1 MNRVFDRITVED
13 LYQRCIYAA
22 IAHGIMNGK
31 FPDFSAEQSWD
42 GSNYSFQDFCG
53 VRGTVSFCDKGFV
66 CLFRN
71 DRNFIIGAENICST
85 LLKGADEKILGLAR
99 NEAMLYLLDDNNG
112 TVAPAASA
120 AFWSSGSHI
129 CSNQTESELLELS
142 GETLI
147 PLTLDHKKFAEYWAQ
162 CLEMTDEQQETVN
175 EIYELRLNSN
185 DRIILNNTIR
195 EKLLKWFNGE
205 IDECIVSL
213 EEMDIFLN
221 DICY

>member
-1 MNRVFDRITVED
+1 MNKIFDKITAD
-13 LYQRCIYAA
+13 NLYRRCIYAA
-22 IAHGIMNGK
+22 IAHGIMNGRY
-31 FPDFSAEQSWD
+31 PDLTAEQSWD

-53 VRGTVSFCDKGFV
+53 VRGTVSFSDKAFV

-71 DRNFIIGAENICST
+71 DRDFIIGEEKICSI
-85 LLKGADEKILGLAR
+85 LLKGADEKILALAR

-120 AFWSSGSHI
+120 AFWSSGGHI
-129 CSNQTESELLELS
+129 CSNQTESELLDLS

-147 PLTLDHKKFAEYWAQ
+147 PFTLDNKKFAEYWAEY
-162 CLEMTDEQQETVN
+162 LEMTDEQQETLN
-175 EIYELRLNSN
+175 EIYKQ
-185 DRIILNNTIR
+185 RIDSKGKMLLNNEIR

-213 EEMDIFLN
+213 EEMDMFF
-221 DICY
+221 